1 MKYCII
7 LYLVISS
14 GCLNG
19 YAQKPDTLNAKRL
32 FLATHVYRDQIK
44 LSSGKLTKI
53 FGTTKQSKIK
63 YTWSNILKPIG
74 PVVAVAGVGLAY
86 VALKGV
92 DAKATIDGQQI
103 DYKVR
108 SLPKLL
114 MGLGLVVSGLCMV
127 ESSNELAQHAVDIYN
142 VKQKST
148 PKTSHIN
155 KIQFGLTESHAV
167 GFKIFLK

>member
-1 MKYCII
+1 MKYFIVLPFFIC
-7 LYLVISS
+7 
-14 GCLNG
+14 CLKA
-19 YAQKPDTLNAKRL
+19 YAQKPDTLFFKRA
-32 FLATHVYRDQIK
+32 FLTTHIYQDGIK
-44 LSSGKLTKI
+44 LSGGKLTKVFSI
-53 FGTTKQSKIK
+53 NKQSKIK

-74 PVVAVAGVGLAY
+74 PVVTVAGVGLAY

-103 DYKVR
+103 DYKIR

-114 MGLGLVVSGLCMV
+114 MGLGLVVSGLCIV

-155 KIQFGLTESHAV
+155 KIQFGLTESIAI
-167 GFKIFLK
+167 GFTISFK